1 MVQQQYVSYQPVP
14 EPVKMSYQPVQQPQ
28 MMTVQQPVQQPQMM
42 TYQTVSEPR
51 YMGAPTSPRV
61 SMPMPGTIGV
71 DINRD
76 GIPDFRLAP
85 GQTAGVDVNHDGIT
99 DYTVRN
105 ATP

>member
-1 MVQQQYVSYQPVP
+1 
-14 EPVKMSYQPVQQPQ
+14 
-28 MMTVQQPVQQPQMM
+28 
-42 TYQTVSEPR
+42 
-51 YMGAPTSPRV
+51 MGAPTSPRV

-105 ATP
+105 ATPGFRPGMSMSMPPAPGVMSSLAPLPPPMMGRSTPPIGGTMYRGW